1 MSFFRTYNAMYL
13 SYYDLASKPFQISTD
28 PQFLWLG
35 EKHKEALATLKYGI
49 IDNKGFLLLTGDVG
63 TGKTTLINAL
73 VNSLGDNIIVAKV
86 TDPELEKQ
94 EFFNFIANAFNFK
107 KIFQDKGTFL
117 VHLSNFLHFAYT
129 KNKKVLLI
137 IDEAQRL
144 NHSLLEE
151 IRLLSNIEK
160 QDTKLIN
167 IFFIGQ
173 NEFNDI
179 LLKEKNR
186 ALRQRIT
193 LNYNI
198 NPLTENETGEYIKHR
213 LNVAG
218 TQKKIFSSGAIRET
232 FSFSR
237 GYPRLINIICDLA
250 LLTGYAREKK
260 KIKSGIII
268 ECAQELQISSQ
279 TRPATEI
286 RQETLIDIKN
296 ETAVETPKKSAG
308 KTVRYIGVSA
318 LLLIIAGYLYY
329 PTGYDPYVIKTKQFF
344 SHFINSI
351 QNVKPDNPPRTMEI
365 TSADSVAKYSKNSD
379 DHSRQEKY
387 LIPQENKTS
396 TIKVQ
401 DLISQKNNTPT
412 INVKETLNNDI
423 PDKNNKALT
432 IPEERDSDKKL
443 SEHRNLQNSDNK
455 PNFHPILDEKLI
467 INFAYN
473 SNDLPKDAYEKLNRL
488 AANMILY
495 PDTSILVKGYTDT
508 SGRYIYNKKLSEFRA
523 NIVKSYLAGKG
534 VNPLAIK
541 AFGMGPVTT
550 VKTGEIEKGI
560 HSDRR
565 VEIEIISSRKKYQPE

>member
-1 MSFFRTYNAMYL
+1 LSFFRTYNAMYL
-13 SYYDLASKPFQISTD
+13 SYYDLDSKPFQISTD

-35 EKHKEALATLKYGI
+35 EKHKEALATLKYGV

-73 VNSLGDNIIVAKV
+73 VNSLEDNIIVAKV

-94 EFFNFIANAFNFK
+94 EFFNFIANAFNIK

-198 NPLTENETGEYIKHR
+198 NPLTENETGEYVKHR

-218 TQKKIFSSGAIRET
+218 SKKNIFSSGAIREI

-237 GYPRLINIICDLA
+237 GYPRLINIICDLS
-250 LLTGYAREKK
+250 LLTGYARERK
-260 KIKSGIII
+260 KIKPEIIK

-279 TRPATEI
+279 TRQATRI
-286 RQETLIDIKN
+286 RQETLIDIKT

-308 KTVRYIGVSA
+308 KTARYIGVSA

-329 PTGYDPYVIKTKQFF
+329 PAGYDPYVIKTKQFF

-379 DHSRQEKY
+379 DPSRQEKY

-412 INVKETLNNDI
+412 INVKQTPNNDI
-423 PDKNNKALT
+423 PDKNNKGLT
-432 IPEERDSDKKL
+432 IPEERDSGKKL
-443 SEHRNLQNSDNK
+443 AEHRNLQNPDNK
-455 PNFHPILDEKLI
+455 PKFHPILDEKLI
-467 INFAYN
+467 INFDYN

-541 AFGMGPVTT
+541 ALGMGPVTT
-550 VKTGEIEKGI
+550 GKTSELEKGI
-560 HSDRR
+560 YSDRR
-565 VEIEIISSRKKYQPE
+565 VEIEIISSRIKYQPE